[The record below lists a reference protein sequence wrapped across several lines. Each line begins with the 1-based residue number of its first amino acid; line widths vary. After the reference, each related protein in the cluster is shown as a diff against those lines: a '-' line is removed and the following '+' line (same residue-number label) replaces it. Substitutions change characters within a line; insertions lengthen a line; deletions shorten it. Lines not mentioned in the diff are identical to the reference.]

1 MSTATA
7 TPTAIPTATAS
18 RLELD
23 LVRGRSGRTQ
33 LARVLQEFPQRVTV
47 PMYLD
52 LGDPGMAF
60 LCVQNP
66 TGGLFPGDHLST
78 AVAAGP
84 GTSLHLTHQSAT
96 QVFAG
101 DGSSRQSMRFD
112 LTGDAFIEHFPK
124 SVIPHA
130 ASRHAQDTHVEV
142 SDGSAYVGWEAL
154 AAGRIGHGERFA
166 YGSYRATTSIHH
178 DGALCAR
185 DVLDVTPGRADPR
198 IAGLLGEY
206 DYVASMVVVAPAAAG
221 SDLAAHL
228 TEALLALPDV
238 TGAAS
243 ALPYDVGASVRL
255 LARHAPALRRAQLAL
270 RAAARRRLQRCDE
283 LSGRL

>member
-7 TPTAIPTATAS
+7 TGS

-23 LVRGRSGRTQ
+23 LVRGRGGRTQ
-33 LARVLQEFPQRVTV
+33 LAGVRQEFPQRVTV

-52 LGDPGMAF
+52 PGDPGMAF

-66 TGGLFPGDHLST
+66 TGGLFPGDHVST
-78 AVAAGP
+78 AVTAGP

-101 DGSSRQSMRFD
+101 DGSSRQSVRFLLD
-112 LTGDAFIEHFPK
+112 DDTFVEHFPK
-124 SVIPHA
+124 NVIPHA
-130 ASRHAQDTHVEV
+130 ASRHEQDTSVAV
-142 SDGSAYVGWEAL
+142 SDRSAYVGWDAL

-166 YGSYRATTSIHH
+166 YRSYRATTSVHH
-178 DGALCAR
+178 DGVLCAR

-198 IAGLLGEY
+198 VAGLLAEH
-206 DYVASMVVVAPAAAG
+206 DYVASMVVVAPALAG
-221 SDLAAHL
+221 SDLPAHL
-228 TEALLALPDV
+228 TEALRELPDV

-243 ALPYDVGASVRL
+243 ALPYDVGAAVRL
-255 LARHAPALRRAQLAL
+255 LARDAPALQRAQLAL
-270 RAAARRRLQRCDE
+270 RAAARRQLQRSAE